1 MLTISLERVA
11 ELLDKAEEVELPE
24 PAVPAEGAE
33 AAVSEAQTVDEL
45 LAGDPAYQALT
56 EAVAELTASEAYDLL
71 ALAILAQNS
80 ADLDEWQAV
89 LEQAREVPEDE
100 VADQVVE
107 ILVLT
112 DDIELALERLGYG
125 VEDQDE
131 AEDDTEDPDAEED
144 GEPEPE

>member
-24 PAVPAEGAE
+24 PAVRAEGAE
-33 AAVSEAQTVDEL
+33 AAVGEAEAVDEL
-45 LAGDPAYQALT
+45 LADDPAYQALT
-56 EAVAELTASEAYDLL
+56 AAVATLTASEAYDLL

-80 ADLDEWQAV
+80 ADLDEWQAM

-100 VADQVVE
+100 VADQLVE

-125 VEDQDE
+125 VEDEDE
-131 AEDDTEDPDAEED
+131 AEDDAEDAGAEED
-144 GEPEPE
+144 GEPEAE